1 MLPIL
6 YAFPISHFSEK
17 ARWGLD
23 YARFP
28 HEVKQLIPG
37 EHIEIIK
44 KLVTETHV
52 PVLQL
57 EDRFIQ
63 GSSQILDFVEI
74 QAFGALATEDEIKME
89 AEIDEV
95 IGKGLQT
102 IIYHFI
108 LGYPEIVGQLFSPIP
123 PSRDSIVPPP
133 ENYEFLALMLKRRYK
148 INTKNV
154 EKVMTD
160 FSILANKI
168 QEIYKSRKFFNGVT
182 FGRVDLTLASLMGSL
197 IFPAEAP
204 SSQWFASITMPDAFL
219 AWRDSLQLEAL
230 FTTIRGFYSEFRIQ
244 SK

>member
-23 YARFP
+23 CARFP

-37 EHIEIIK
+37 EHIEVIK
-44 KLVTETHV
+44 KLSSESHV

-74 QAFGALATEDEIKME
+74 QAFGVLATEEERKME

-108 LGYPEIVGQLFSPIP
+108 LGYPEIVGHLFSPIP
-123 PSRDSIVPPP
+123 PSRDSIIPPP

-148 INTKNV
+148 INAKNV

-160 FSILANKI
+160 FTSLSNKI
-168 QEIYKSRKFFNGVT
+168 QEIYRDRKFFNGIS

-197 IFPAEAP
+197 IFPVEAP
-204 SSQWFASITMPDAFL
+204 SSRWFAAITMPDAFL
-219 AWRDSLQLEAL
+219 SWRDSLHLEAL
-230 FTTIRGFYSEFRIQ
+230 FATIRGLYSEFRIQ